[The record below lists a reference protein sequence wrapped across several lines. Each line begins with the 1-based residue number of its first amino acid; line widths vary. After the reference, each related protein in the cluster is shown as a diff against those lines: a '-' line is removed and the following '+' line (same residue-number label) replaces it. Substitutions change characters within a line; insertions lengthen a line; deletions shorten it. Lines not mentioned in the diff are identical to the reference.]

1 MLSESVKKKESV
13 LFKSVSSSGE
23 QVLSVG
29 RSVEPEVL
37 AVARPVGLIAKRR
50 RFTIDYK
57 LSILEEADQC
67 TEPGQLGLLLRREGL
82 YSNSL
87 YTWRKWRDKLSH
99 KKDASQNSESSKQAV
114 KDLRNENA
122 RLKRENARLHL
133 KLKKAD
139 ALLDLQKKASEIL
152 RMADLDESEDA

>member
-13 LFKSVSSSGE
+13 LYKNLSSSAE
-23 QVLSVG
+23 QALSAG
-29 RSVEPEVL
+29 QSVEPEVVP
-37 AVARPVGLIAKRR
+37 VARPVGLTAKRR
-50 RFTIDYK
+50 RFTIEYK
-57 LSILEEADQC
+57 LSILAQADQC
-67 TEPGQLGLLLRREGL
+67 TEPGQIGLLLRREGL

-87 YTWRKWRDKLSH
+87 YNWRKWRDRLNQ
-99 KKDASQNSESSKQAV
+99 KKDNAVSSV

-152 RMADLDESEDA
+152 KMADLTESEND

>member
-1 MLSESVKKKESV
+1 MISESVNTEKKKELSAV
-13 LFKSVSSSGE
+13 RESVSSSSE
-23 QVLSVG
+23 DVLSTG
-29 RSVEPEVL
+29 QSVEPEVI
-37 AVARPVGLIAKRR
+37 PVAKRR
-50 RFTIDYK
+50 RFTTEYK
-57 LSILEEADQC
+57 LSVLEEADQC
-67 TEPGQLGLLLRREGL
+67 TESGQLGLLLRREGL

-87 YTWRKWRDKLSH
+87 YNWRKWRDKLNH
-99 KKDASQNSESSKQAV
+99 KKDESQNSV

-152 RMADLDESEDA
+152 RMADLDESEDD

>member
-1 MLSESVKKKESV
+1 
-13 LFKSVSSSGE
+13 
-23 QVLSVG
+23 LSVG
-29 RSVEPEVL
+29 QSVESEVV
-37 AVARPVGLIAKRR
+37 AVVRPVGLIVKRR
-50 RFTIDYK
+50 RFTIAYK

-87 YTWRKWRDKLSH
+87 YNWRKWRYKLNH
-99 KKDASQNSESSKQAV
+99 KKDESQNSV

-133 KLKKAD
+133 KLKKAG

-152 RMADLDESEDA
+152 QMADLNESEDD

>member
-1 MLSESVKKKESV
+1 MEKYQMLSESVKKQESSSV
-13 LFKSVSSSGE
+13 DSSVSSSTE

-29 RSVEPEVL
+29 QSVESEVV
-37 AVARPVGLIAKRR
+37 AVVRPVGLIVKRR
-50 RFTIDYK
+50 RFTIAYK

-87 YTWRKWRDKLSH
+87 YNWRKWRDKLSQ
-99 KKDASQNSESSKQAV
+99 KKEASQSSV

-133 KLKKAD
+133 KLKKRD

-152 RMADLDESEDA
+152 RMADLDESEND

>member
-1 MLSESVKKKESV
+1 MLSESVKKKELSSV
-13 LFKSVSSSGE
+13 QASLSSSAE
-23 QVLSVG
+23 QVLSTG
-29 RSVEPEVL
+29 QSVEPEV
-37 AVARPVGLIAKRR
+37 VPVAKRR
-50 RFTIDYK
+50 RFTTEYK
-57 LSILEEADQC
+57 LRLLEEADQC
-67 TEPGQLGLLLRREGL
+67 TESGQIGLLLRREGL

-87 YTWRKWRDKLSH
+87 YNWRKWRDRLSH
-99 KKDASQNSESSKQAV
+99 KKNESQNSV

-152 RMADLDESEDA
+152 RMADVDESEDD